1 MFCGDGE
8 EGQGGPPL
16 QGDRPVKPREQLE
29 EPRAGGCGQ
38 DGSGGSRNK
47 GLRAELGAWAQLS
60 LEDHHPL
67 SREGRCVLARAS
79 GRH

>member
-29 EPRAGGCGQ
+29 ELRAGGCGQ